1 MANIRTLQSIFDL
14 NEADRKQ
21 QSTLALIVDVT
32 AAHKK
37 DVKKDYILRMKIM
50 DDSRSTEHCSV
61 FIYSSELERLR
72 CNVEFGDV
80 LLLRG
85 YLLVQF

>member
-1 MANIRTLQSIFDL
+1 MADLRSLQSIFDL
-14 NEADRKQ
+14 NETDRKQ

-37 DVKKDYILRMKIM
+37 DVKKDYILRMKVM
-50 DDSRSTEHCSV
+50 DESRPTDFCSV

-72 CNVEFGDV
+72 CSIEFGDV

-85 YLLVQF
+85 YKLS